1 MTSTHGPARE
11 ANTSAADSHHRSR
24 AALLNYFQEYADTV
38 LSRPN
43 DVTSGSVAESMQPMP
58 PWQTRSETAPVHSAS
73 LELPHL
79 SSLPSS
85 DPTDATL
92 QSLRSR
98 IDCLWEELHTPA
110 RERTSLCDA
119 LRALV
124 PLPASSGQ
132 DFAGERIPYAAQEE
146 RAFLEVELEG
156 LLHQRKLTVAALRAV
171 SAREEALQRFR
182 EAATAASAPP
192 SSFKPAL
199 RTRGDGAGGG
209 RGGSPVR
216 SKPQKTASLKSL
228 RPSSAPQGRRSGH
241 QVHEPAD
248 QPQPEPILI
257 SPGSPGG
264 LRTNLASPKSS
275 HKTAKKSPEAGSG
288 GRRKPEVAPHAG
300 AAKALVAATVEV
312 VERVCAWRVAQT
324 AYATTM
330 PSLPGMAFPRPRPF
344 PWRGECYLVRLC
356 SDVDELANGHAT
368 RVGARKLLVGSAYSV
383 APLNDS
389 ALGVLLPKRLT
400 HTPGR
405 LPSQIELEAAL
416 AASASERAL
425 RRLGSGAFSATAPAR
440 TPAKAKEASTSA
452 EFAPV
457 RQALRGADREWA
469 AAQLLSFER
478 QTQAGVT
485 KAIRAALD
493 EQAAA
498 AKAAAEEAAA
508 AEAAAAIAAAEEAA
522 AAEAAVVA
530 AKAAA
535 AEAAAAAKANADAIA
550 ATASKAREQ
559 AQAGLVRTKGTAG
572 AVMPVPQRFWQF
584 AGALRS
590 LDTMSAQ
597 RKDRLIQ
604 HMAYEARQMD
614 EEPYDL
620 AKSPTATVKVPSRPI
635 YDPRTGKRLRR
646 VPECMWQFGP
656 ALSELG
662 DLNKPKKLALLDHM
676 SHEARCIKDPNHD
689 RFVCAYCF
697 EKHRVE
703 EADKKAKLA
712 EEASPSPASK
722 ARNKVSTKWSL
733 AQAWAVKEA
742 TARHQACLEANRR
755 GIYSAAVKEAL
766 VIEAIAEA
774 RAKAKAESMQAEA
787 DAKERAASV
796 ARNMVHQEWEN
807 QGIISPKSMVSGEAF
822 EPQKVEITVELSS
835 AEAEMAHAMMDHEP
849 ETPELEVTDT
859 DAAAQNAKAIIPD
872 DVPSEHHAHFEPH
885 QPKSPPLLTS
895 TTEDTGRAA
904 KEQEERAVIW
914 DQHTAATT
922 LQATARRSSAKAKA
936 NRRREEKLRVEQERQ
951 RMEQDI
957 AATTLQGAARGS
969 LARSELVKKRAEV
982 TPELTDDGIYVPWLR
997 NADSSGVHVPDVK
1010 SHRDSAN
1017 ADALDDVSEDL
1028 DPEEAWE
1035 AEADELVEARST
1047 NTENTIYVGVEPPS
1061 LGDLPELAIPANIQE
1076 SSPSPKSKH
1085 GTARGLT
1092 SGSEEDSHMNSV
1104 WESEA
1109 SFSAEGTS
1117 PSRDEDIP
1125 LPPGI
1130 PNRVLA
1136 RIPAHVMLNVLH
1148 LQRSFRR
1155 RCLAKKNSQ
1164 AREASL
1170 PSGDGA
1176 HEGSTVAP
1184 AFTIGPERLTLYS
1197 INQVCEKFDREKSGK
1212 LDTFELY
1219 AAIGDLWG
1227 QLPTSAQVTAMI
1239 EYVGAHETNCLTFDQ
1254 FIEVLST
1261 DWSKVTRDGFD
1272 DFEIVFSKESL
1283 GFDIWFD
1290 EQAEH
1295 IEVNS
1300 VFDPNIK
1307 DRLAAGDI
1315 ITTVN
1320 GAPLGLVNHP
1330 KLLQEKVRNLKRPL
1344 RIAFLRPLNKAVAGL
1359 DETEEKKSEES
1370 SVEAHVGE
1378 KTGNLNNGIAM
1389 EPSLDAP
1396 AAVARSTTQIKLV
1409 FSSFDPKDSG
1419 ELDTFD
1425 LGHAV
1430 QAVQGQLPSTPQI
1443 MAMIETLGVFEAGKV
1458 TFQQFLD
1465 VLATDWSSITT
1476 VDSIEDAYEV
1486 SVEKDELGFDVSFD
1500 ELNGRL
1506 NVEEVVDSELRSQ
1519 VAVKDVLL
1527 AINGV
1532 PLGFIS
1538 DLHAVREKIK
1548 VARRPVRI
1556 TFYRR
1561 DALDKINNEKPNQ
1574 TQDEPE
1580 LHGPQSASMTT
1591 NEAAAQPTVT
1601 TLEVPQPAI
1610 ETTNT
1615 AAVRST
1621 STVTSLNLS
1630 EIEAIFKRFDWD
1642 ESGKLDSFELS
1653 RAVEVAW
1660 GRAPTM
1666 TQVLAM
1672 IDGVSGDF
1680 SLSLQQF
1687 VNVLKTDWSTLSE
1700 PEENDIAF
1708 DVMFSKDTLGFEV
1721 AFDETSGEI
1730 YVDSITDS
1738 DLIGRLDVGDTVLA
1752 VDNVPLG
1759 AVSDQN
1765 VLAERVKSVKRPF
1778 QISFYKN

>member
-1476 VDSIEDAYEV
+1476 VDGIEDAYEV

>member
-1 MTSTHGPARE
+1 
-11 ANTSAADSHHRSR
+11 
-24 AALLNYFQEYADTV
+24 
-38 LSRPN
+38 
-43 DVTSGSVAESMQPMP
+43 
-58 PWQTRSETAPVHSAS
+58 
-73 LELPHL
+73 
-79 SSLPSS
+79 
-85 DPTDATL
+85 
-92 QSLRSR
+92 
-98 IDCLWEELHTPA
+98 
-110 RERTSLCDA
+110 
-119 LRALV
+119 
-124 PLPASSGQ
+124 
-132 DFAGERIPYAAQEE
+132 
-146 RAFLEVELEG
+146 
-156 LLHQRKLTVAALRAV
+156 
-171 SAREEALQRFR
+171 
-182 EAATAASAPP
+182 
-192 SSFKPAL
+192 
-199 RTRGDGAGGG
+199 
-209 RGGSPVR
+209 
-216 SKPQKTASLKSL
+216 
-228 RPSSAPQGRRSGH
+228 
-241 QVHEPAD
+241 
-248 QPQPEPILI
+248 
-257 SPGSPGG
+257 
-264 LRTNLASPKSS
+264 
-275 HKTAKKSPEAGSG
+275 
-288 GRRKPEVAPHAG
+288 
-300 AAKALVAATVEV
+300 
-312 VERVCAWRVAQT
+312 
-324 AYATTM
+324 
-330 PSLPGMAFPRPRPF
+330 
-344 PWRGECYLVRLC
+344 
-356 SDVDELANGHAT
+356 
-368 RVGARKLLVGSAYSV
+368 
-383 APLNDS
+383 
-389 ALGVLLPKRLT
+389 
-400 HTPGR
+400 
-405 LPSQIELEAAL
+405 
-416 AASASERAL
+416 
-425 RRLGSGAFSATAPAR
+425 
-440 TPAKAKEASTSA
+440 
-452 EFAPV
+452 
-457 RQALRGADREWA
+457 
-469 AAQLLSFER
+469 
-478 QTQAGVT
+478 
-485 KAIRAALD
+485 
-493 EQAAA
+493 
-498 AKAAAEEAAA
+498 
-508 AEAAAAIAAAEEAA
+508 
-522 AAEAAVVA
+522 
-530 AKAAA
+530 
-535 AEAAAAAKANADAIA
+535 
-550 ATASKAREQ
+550 
-559 AQAGLVRTKGTAG
+559 
-572 AVMPVPQRFWQF
+572 
-584 AGALRS
+584 
-590 LDTMSAQ
+590 
-597 RKDRLIQ
+597 
-604 HMAYEARQMD
+604 
-614 EEPYDL
+614 
-620 AKSPTATVKVPSRPI
+620 
-635 YDPRTGKRLRR
+635 
-646 VPECMWQFGP
+646 
-656 ALSELG
+656 
-662 DLNKPKKLALLDHM
+662 
-676 SHEARCIKDPNHD
+676 
-689 RFVCAYCF
+689 
-697 EKHRVE
+697 
-703 EADKKAKLA
+703 
-712 EEASPSPASK
+712 
-722 ARNKVSTKWSL
+722 
-733 AQAWAVKEA
+733 
-742 TARHQACLEANRR
+742 
-755 GIYSAAVKEAL
+755 
-766 VIEAIAEA
+766 
-774 RAKAKAESMQAEA
+774 
-787 DAKERAASV
+787 
-796 ARNMVHQEWEN
+796 
-807 QGIISPKSMVSGEAF
+807 
-822 EPQKVEITVELSS
+822 
-835 AEAEMAHAMMDHEP
+835 
-849 ETPELEVTDT
+849 
-859 DAAAQNAKAIIPD
+859 
-872 DVPSEHHAHFEPH
+872 
-885 QPKSPPLLTS
+885 
-895 TTEDTGRAA
+895 
-904 KEQEERAVIW
+904 
-914 DQHTAATT
+914 
-922 LQATARRSSAKAKA
+922 
-936 NRRREEKLRVEQERQ
+936 
-951 RMEQDI
+951 MEQDI

-1261 DWSKVTRDGFD
+1261 DWSKITRDGFD

-1476 VDSIEDAYEV
+1476 VDGIEDAYEV